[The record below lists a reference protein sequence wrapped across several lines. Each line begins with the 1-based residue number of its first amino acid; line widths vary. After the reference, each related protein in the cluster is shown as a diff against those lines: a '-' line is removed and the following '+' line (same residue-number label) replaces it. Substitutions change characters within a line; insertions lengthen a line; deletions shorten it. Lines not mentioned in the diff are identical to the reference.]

1 MAFAIVR
8 AVGNLIIFLISNN
21 EVELALL
28 QGTADQYLGGIG
40 GKLDVIARRCR
51 VGVYKLCTANI
62 FVVQLINRGAG
73 FKLAI
78 TVIGDGERD
87 LVFTGIV
94 GDAAEV
100 VVSHLTDDVGLFAY
114 SIKRK
119 GQECN
124 RAVCGVLGGTDKSR
138 AIGFIQIEREFVL
151 LQFTRADFNVQ
162 RLVSGQSNINAGGRI
177 GVGKGCGCSVNRRV
191 FVSALPAYI
200 VLSIAN
206 QLAIAIILDR
216 YHDLINGGVVGDARN
231 GTGVLADEVNVI
243 FCGVEYQRIVSAE
256 GGGLI
261 LLVDGSGTVAKSRH
275 GGIAITAQ
283 GEGEGIRIVPVAAS
297 QHLCHLEQV
306 FGVSRERMCIVGVY
320 KLGFAVGVGIA
331 VINLGFQVVGGGIQR
346 NRDGGGDILGIGHAI
361 GGGTCFLD
369 GIVVNTRL
377 CVGDCTEIGG
387 LIAFGCRCGFAA
399 LISGHRG
406 TDFCRK
412 FKGERI
418 FTIPVTAGN
427 ALAYAQLSRGC
438 TCKFVGEGQFVGV
451 YGFPLGFR
459 CIPPVVGGRD
469 FQQFTCCCVC
479 CVGRNLN
486 LNQILLCAVINIGL
500 MLIHFGKLVII
511 DLTTVFAQRVGNR
524 CKGNLTVCIVDGAC
538 RVDRHGGVVARQ
550 WRILLVHR
558 CRFELEVELTF
569 SQLHPIAILVLV
581 DFRCLNVKFLFF
593 ICKDVCKLGNCRI
606 CGGVITEYLL
616 NSGGIHCQLASAI
629 IHDGNGH
636 TVEGAVIRN
645 AGDFVSGDNL
655 GDVVLISAGF
665 REGDTSE
672 VKVDSRSVGASLTR
686 HRVLSIAYAIRFSSF
701 FGQRGASDS
710 LQLEGKG
717 IAAPPIAALQNL
729 FSPERIIG
737 VVVIRVYRNF
747 LRGIGVGHRNGRGL
761 GRDRAG
767 AVINALLGIAFGQ
780 LFFRLR
786 DSIGAAY
793 GQAHNLGSLA
803 VFQGKFTVV
812 LDGTSGCLS
821 AISFGN
827 GVVIRGIGV
836 HALACQRKL
845 HRKGGVSAR
854 VQAFVGFNHLGNLH
868 AAGGIHGQLTVVAK
882 VQHTPVRGKVPLEV
896 NAAFGGAGQVTVNGT
911 GTGLV

>member
-1 MAFAIVR
+1 MIDVGEFCDIIGFGIYYALWELAIVVALIILGCAFQF
-8 AVGNLIIFLISNN
+8 AVAVILDSYHNLI
-21 EVELALL
+21 
-28 QGTADQYLGGIG
+28 
-40 GKLDVIARRCR
+40 
-51 VGVYKLCTANI
+51 
-62 FVVQLINRGAG
+62 AG
-73 FKLAI
+73 F
-78 TVIGDGERD
+78 
-87 LVFTGIV
+87 
-94 GDAAEV
+94 
-100 VVSHLTDDVGLFAY
+100 
-114 SIKRK
+114 
-119 GQECN
+119 
-124 RAVCGVLGGTDKSR
+124 
-138 AIGFIQIEREFVL
+138 
-151 LQFTRADFNVQ
+151 
-162 RLVSGQSNINAGGRI
+162 
-177 GVGKGCGCSVNRRV
+177 
-191 FVSALPAYI
+191 
-200 VLSIAN
+200 
-206 QLAIAIILDR
+206 
-216 YHDLINGGVVGDARN
+216 VVGDARN
-231 GTGVLADEVNVI
+231 TAAVLGNEVSVFTCGIEFHLLIAAD
-243 FCGVEYQRIVSAE
+243 GGSRIQT
-256 GGGLI
+256 
-261 LLVDGSGTVAKSRH
+261 VDGSGGTGRQ
-275 GGIAITAQ
+275 GGIALTAQ
-283 GEGEGIRIVPVAAS
+283 GEGEGIRIVPVAAA

-306 FGVSRERMCIVGVY
+306 FGVGLVWCCIVGVY

-346 NRDGGGDILGIGHAI
+346 NRDGGGDSRGIGHTT
-361 GGGTCFLD
+361 GGFARLRD

-377 CVGDCTEIGG
+377 CVGDFTECGG
-387 LIAFGCRCGFAA
+387 RSAFGCRCGCIA

-406 TDFCRK
+406 IALRLK
-412 FKGERI
+412 GKGELFVI
-418 FTIPVTAGN
+418 LPVTAGN
-427 ALAYAQLSRGC
+427 ALAYAQLSRGF
-438 TCKFVGEGQFVGV
+438 TCKFVGEGHICGG
-451 YGFPLGFR
+451 YGFPLTAV
-459 CIPPVVGGRD
+459 PPIVGRRD

-479 CVGRNLN
+479 CVNRNNN
-486 LNQILLCAVINIGL
+486 LNQILLCAVSNSVRSIIR
-500 MLIHFGKLVII
+500 HFGKPVII
-511 DLTTVFAQRVGNR
+511 GIVLVVVVQRIGNR
-524 CKGNLTVCIVDGAC
+524 CKGDLTVRIVDGAC

-629 IHDGNGH
+629 VHDGNGH

-655 GDVVLISAGF
+655 GDVVLINAGF
-665 REGDTSE
+665 SEGDTSE
-672 VKVDSRSVGASLTR
+672 GNGNRRSVGSALRRSLY
-686 HRVLSIAYAIRFSSF
+686 HALAIAYDIRFSSPCR
-701 FGQRGASDS
+701 QRSTRGDS

-729 FSPERIIG
+729 FSLERIRIIG
-737 VVVIRVYRNF
+737 VIRVYRNSLGF
-747 LRGIGVGHRNGRGL
+747 ISVGHRNGRGL
-761 GRDRAG
+761 GRDPAV
-767 AVINALLGIAFGQ
+767 AVINNALLGIAFGQ

-786 DSIGAAY
+786 DGIGAAY

-803 VFQGKFTVV
+803 VFQGESTVV

-821 AISFGN
+821 AISIGN

>member
-1 MAFAIVR
+1 M
-8 AVGNLIIFLISNN
+8 
-21 EVELALL
+21 
-28 QGTADQYLGGIG
+28 
-40 GKLDVIARRCR
+40 
-51 VGVYKLCTANI
+51 
-62 FVVQLINRGAG
+62 
-73 FKLAI
+73 
-78 TVIGDGERD
+78 
-87 LVFTGIV
+87 
-94 GDAAEV
+94 
-100 VVSHLTDDVGLFAY
+100 
-114 SIKRK
+114 
-119 GQECN
+119 
-124 RAVCGVLGGTDKSR
+124 
-138 AIGFIQIEREFVL
+138 
-151 LQFTRADFNVQ
+151 
-162 RLVSGQSNINAGGRI
+162 SGQSNVNAGGRI
-177 GVGKGCGCSVNRRV
+177 GVGKGCGCSVNRLV
-191 FVSALPAYI
+191 FVSAIPAYI

-206 QLAIAIILDR
+206 QFAIAIILDR
-216 YHDLINGGVVGDARN
+216 YHDLINGGVVFDARN
-231 GTGVLADEVNVI
+231 VTGVLADEVNVLI
-243 FCGVEYQRIVSAE
+243 CGVEYQRIISAE

-261 LLVDGSGTVAKSRH
+261 FLVDGSDTVARSRH
-275 GGIAITAQ
+275 GGIAHTAQ
-283 GEGEGIRIVPVAAS
+283 GEGEGIRIVPVAAV

-306 FGVSRERMCIVGVY
+306 FGVGRERMCIVGVY
-320 KLGFAVGVGIA
+320 KLGFVVFGVGAA
-331 VINLGFQVVGGGIQR
+331 VSNRGFQLVAFGIQR
-346 NRDGGGDILGIGHAI
+346 NRDGGGDSLGIGHTI
-361 GGGTCFLD
+361 GGGTRLRD

-451 YGFPLGFR
+451 YGFPLAFR
-459 CIPPVVGGRD
+459 CVPPIVGGRD

-524 CKGNLTVCIVDGAC
+524 CKGNLTVRIVDGAC

-550 WRILLVHR
+550 WRVLLVHR

-629 IHDGNGH
+629 VHDGNGH
-636 TVEGAVIRN
+636 MVEGAVIRN
-645 AGDFVSGDNL
+645 AGDFIGRDNL

-786 DSIGAAY
+786 DGIGAAY

-803 VFQGKFTVV
+803 VFQGESTVV
-812 LDGTSGCLS
+812 LDGISGCLS
-821 AISFGN
+821 AISIGN

-836 HALACQRKL
+836 QARACQRKL
-845 HRKGGVSAR
+845 HRKVGVCIR

-868 AAGGIHGQLTVVAK
+868 AACGIHGQLTVVAK
-882 VQHTPVRGKVPLEV
+882 VQHTHVCGKVPLEV
-896 NAAFGGAGQVTVNGT
+896 NAAFGGICLVLRLIAQLAINGGGQAAFFDALFDVALTCRILSYALRDGLIRINVHGYHIGLGKRFITVGRVLMQVVQLIVIGFARFKSGDRLT
-911 GTGLV
+911 LFGIQQGILGMIVEAIACCRGKGSRGLADGFAICRC

>member
-1 MAFAIVR
+1 MAETNVGEFHR
-8 AVGNLIIFLISNN
+8 AVSIVCAGGNFLTILISHS
-21 EVELALL
+21 EGELAIL
-28 QGTADQYLGGIG
+28 QIAADQYLGGIG

-177 GVGKGCGCSVNRRV
+177 GVGKGCDFSVNRRV

-206 QLAIAIILDR
+206 QLAIAVILDR
-216 YHDLINGGVVGDARN
+216 YHDLINGGVVFDARN

-275 GGIAITAQ
+275 GGIALTAQ
-283 GEGEGIRIVPVAAS
+283 GEGEGIRIVPVAAA

-306 FGVSRERMCIVGVY
+306 FGVGLVWCCIVGVY

-346 NRDGGGDILGIGHAI
+346 NRDGGGDSRGIGHTT
-361 GGGTCFLD
+361 GGFARLRD

-377 CVGDCTEIGG
+377 CVGDFTECGG
-387 LIAFGCRCGFAA
+387 RSAFGCRCGCIA

-406 TDFCRK
+406 IALRLK
-412 FKGERI
+412 GKGELFVI
-418 FTIPVTAGN
+418 LPVTAGN
-427 ALAYAQLSRGC
+427 ALAYAQRGRGC

-500 MLIHFGKLVII
+500 TLIHFGKLVII

-524 CKGNLTVCIVDGAC
+524 CKGNLTVRIVDGAC

-550 WRILLVHR
+550 WRVLLVHR

-581 DFRCLNVKFLFF
+581 DFRCLNGKFLFF
-593 ICKDVCKLGNCRI
+593 ICKGVGKRGNLRI
-606 CGGVITEYLL
+606 CGYVTAEYML
-616 NSGGIHCQLASAI
+616 NSRLIHHQLAAAVVR
-629 IHDGNGH
+629 DGNRH
-636 TVEGAVIRN
+636 AVEGAVIRN
-645 AGDFVSGDNL
+645 AGDFIGGDIL
-655 GDVVLISAGF
+655 GDVVHIRAGF
-665 REGDTSE
+665 LEGDTSE
-672 VKVDSRSVGASLTR
+672 VKGNLRSVGG
-686 HRVLSIAYAIRFSSF
+686 AIISH
-701 FGQRGASDS
+701 
-710 LQLEGKG
+710 QLERC
-717 IAAPPIAALQNL
+717 IE
-729 FSPERIIG
+729 F
-737 VVVIRVYRNF
+737 
-747 LRGIGVGHRNGRGL
+747 
-761 GRDRAG
+761 
-767 AVINALLGIAFGQ
+767 
-780 LFFRLR
+780 
-786 DSIGAAY
+786 
-793 GQAHNLGSLA
+793 
-803 VFQGKFTVV
+803 
-812 LDGTSGCLS
+812 
-821 AISFGN
+821 AI
-827 GVVIRGIGV
+827 
-836 HALACQRKL
+836 
-845 HRKGGVSAR
+845 
-854 VQAFVGFNHLGNLH
+854 
-868 AAGGIHGQLTVVAK
+868 T
-882 VQHTPVRGKVPLEV
+882 
-896 NAAFGGAGQVTVNGT
+896 
-911 GTGLV
+911 

>member
-1 MAFAIVR
+1 M
-8 AVGNLIIFLISNN
+8 
-21 EVELALL
+21 
-28 QGTADQYLGGIG
+28 
-40 GKLDVIARRCR
+40 
-51 VGVYKLCTANI
+51 
-62 FVVQLINRGAG
+62 
-73 FKLAI
+73 
-78 TVIGDGERD
+78 
-87 LVFTGIV
+87 
-94 GDAAEV
+94 
-100 VVSHLTDDVGLFAY
+100 
-114 SIKRK
+114 
-119 GQECN
+119 
-124 RAVCGVLGGTDKSR
+124 
-138 AIGFIQIEREFVL
+138 
-151 LQFTRADFNVQ
+151 
-162 RLVSGQSNINAGGRI
+162 SGQSNVNAGGRI
-177 GVGKGCGCSVNRRV
+177 GVGKGCGCSVNRLV
-191 FVSALPAYI
+191 FVSAIPAYI

-206 QLAIAIILDR
+206 QFAIAIILDR
-216 YHDLINGGVVGDARN
+216 YHDLINGGVVFDARN
-231 GTGVLADEVNVI
+231 VTGVLADEVNVLI
-243 FCGVEYQRIVSAE
+243 CGVEYQRIISAE

-261 LLVDGSGTVAKSRH
+261 FLVDGSDTVARSRH
-275 GGIAITAQ
+275 GGIAHTAQ
-283 GEGEGIRIVPVAAS
+283 GEGEGIRIVPVAAV

-306 FGVSRERMCIVGVY
+306 FGVGRERMCIVGVY
-320 KLGFAVGVGIA
+320 KLGFVVFGVGAA
-331 VINLGFQVVGGGIQR
+331 VSNRGFQLVAFGIQR
-346 NRDGGGDILGIGHAI
+346 NRDGGGDSLGIGHTI
-361 GGGTCFLD
+361 GGGTRLRD

-451 YGFPLGFR
+451 YGFPLAFR
-459 CIPPVVGGRD
+459 CVPPIVGGRD

-524 CKGNLTVCIVDGAC
+524 CKGNLTVRIVDGAC

-550 WRILLVHR
+550 WRVLLVHR

-686 HRVLSIAYAIRFSSF
+686 HRVLSIAYAIRFSSPCR
-701 FGQRGASDS
+701 QRSTRGDS

-717 IAAPPIAALQNL
+717 IAVPPIAALQNL

-761 GRDRAG
+761 GRDRAR
-767 AVINALLGIAFGQ
+767 AVTSNARLGIACGQ
-780 LFFRLR
+780 TFFR
-786 DSIGAAY
+786 DGIGAAY

-803 VFQGKFTVV
+803 VFQGESIVV

-821 AISFGN
+821 AISIGN

-836 HALACQRKL
+836 HARACQRKL
-845 HRKGGVSAR
+845 HRKVGVCIR

-868 AAGGIHGQLTVVAK
+868 AAGGVHGQLTVVAK
-882 VQHTPVRGKVPLEV
+882 VQHTHVCGKVPLEV
-896 NAAFGGAGQVTVNGT
+896 NAAFGGAGFVAALFLILIAQLAINGGGQAAFFDVLFDVAIAIIFFSNATNDFFLSCNANGHIVGLGNRFCMIAFGGKMQVVQLIVI
-911 GTGLV
+911 GLVRQYLFGRLILSAFAFTCFGIQQGILGMIVEAIACCRGKGSRGLADGFAICRC

>member
-1 MAFAIVR
+1 M
-8 AVGNLIIFLISNN
+8 
-21 EVELALL
+21 
-28 QGTADQYLGGIG
+28 
-40 GKLDVIARRCR
+40 
-51 VGVYKLCTANI
+51 
-62 FVVQLINRGAG
+62 
-73 FKLAI
+73 
-78 TVIGDGERD
+78 
-87 LVFTGIV
+87 
-94 GDAAEV
+94 
-100 VVSHLTDDVGLFAY
+100 
-114 SIKRK
+114 
-119 GQECN
+119 
-124 RAVCGVLGGTDKSR
+124 
-138 AIGFIQIEREFVL
+138 
-151 LQFTRADFNVQ
+151 
-162 RLVSGQSNINAGGRI
+162 SGQSNVNAGGRI
-177 GVGKGCGCSVNRRV
+177 GVGKGCGCSVNRLV
-191 FVSALPAYI
+191 FVSAIPAYI

-206 QLAIAIILDR
+206 QFAIAIILDR
-216 YHDLINGGVVGDARN
+216 YHDLINGGVVFDARN
-231 GTGVLADEVNVI
+231 VTGVLADEVNVLI
-243 FCGVEYQRIVSAE
+243 CGVEYQRIISAE

-261 LLVDGSGTVAKSRH
+261 FLVDGSDTVARSRH
-275 GGIAITAQ
+275 GGIAHTAQ
-283 GEGEGIRIVPVAAS
+283 GEGEGIRIVPVAAV

-306 FGVSRERMCIVGVY
+306 FGVGRERMCIVGVY
-320 KLGFAVGVGIA
+320 KLGFVVFGVGAA
-331 VINLGFQVVGGGIQR
+331 VSNRGFQLVAFGIQR
-346 NRDGGGDILGIGHAI
+346 NRDGGGDSLGIGHTI
-361 GGGTCFLD
+361 GGGTRLRD

-451 YGFPLGFR
+451 YGFPLAFR
-459 CIPPVVGGRD
+459 CVPPIVGGRD
-469 FQQFTCCCVC
+469 FQQFTRCCVC

-524 CKGNLTVCIVDGAC
+524 CKGNLTVRIVDGAC

-550 WRILLVHR
+550 WRVLLVHR

-686 HRVLSIAYAIRFSSF
+686 HRVLSIAYAIRFSSPCR
-701 FGQRGASDS
+701 QRSTRGDS

-717 IAAPPIAALQNL
+717 IAVPPIAALQNL

-761 GRDRAG
+761 GRDRAR
-767 AVINALLGIAFGQ
+767 AVTSNARLGIACGQ
-780 LFFRLR
+780 TFFR
-786 DSIGAAY
+786 DGIGAAY

-803 VFQGKFTVV
+803 VFQGESIVV

-821 AISFGN
+821 AISIGN

-836 HALACQRKL
+836 HARACQRKL

-868 AAGGIHGQLTVVAK
+868 AACGIHGQLTIVAK
-882 VQHTPVRGKVPLEV
+882 VQHTHVCGKVPLEV
-896 NAAFGGAGQVTVNGT
+896 NAAFGGAGFVAALFLILIAQLAINGGGQAAFFDVLFDVAIAIIFFSNATIDFFLSCNANGHIVGLGNRFCMIAFGGKMQVVQLIVI
-911 GTGLV
+911 GLVRQYLFGRLILSAFAFTCFGIQQGILSVIVEAIACCRGKGSRGLADGFFTICRF

>member
-1 MAFAIVR
+1 MA
-8 AVGNLIIFLISNN
+8 
-21 EVELALL
+21 
-28 QGTADQYLGGIG
+28 
-40 GKLDVIARRCR
+40 
-51 VGVYKLCTANI
+51 
-62 FVVQLINRGAG
+62 VQRINRGAG

-100 VVSHLTDDVGLFAY
+100 VVSHLTDDVGLIAY

-119 GQECN
+119 GLECN
-124 RAVCGVLGGTDKSR
+124 IALLVVQCSVNNSR

-162 RLVSGQSNINAGGRI
+162 RLMSGQSNVNAGGRI
-177 GVGKGCGCSVNRRV
+177 GVGKGCGCSVNRLV
-191 FVSALPAYI
+191 FVSAIPAYI

-206 QLAIAIILDR
+206 QFAIAIILDR
-216 YHDLINGGVVGDARN
+216 YHDLINGGVVFDARN

-275 GGIAITAQ
+275 GGIALTAQ

-346 NRDGGGDILGIGHAI
+346 NRDGGGDIPGIGHTTGRFARL
-361 GGGTCFLD
+361 LD

-377 CVGDCTEIGG
+377 FVGDCTEIGG

-406 TDFCRK
+406 IIFCLK
-412 FKGERI
+412 GKGEL
-418 FTIPVTAGN
+418 FVLIPVVTAGN

-479 CVGRNLN
+479 CVSRNLN
-486 LNQILLCAVINIGL
+486 LNQILLCAVSNSGRIIR
-500 MLIHFGKLVII
+500 HFGKQVII
-511 DLTTVFAQRVGNR
+511 GIALVLVVQRVGDI
-524 CKGNLTVCIVDGAC
+524 CKGDLTVLIVDGAC
-538 RVDRHGGVVARQ
+538 RIARHGDASAARQ
-550 WRILLVHR
+550 WIVFLVHR
-558 CRFELEVELTF
+558 CRFELEVELTV
-569 SQLHPIAILVLV
+569 SQLHWLIFAIPVEL
-581 DFRCLNVKFLFF
+581 RCLNSEFLFLIF
-593 ICKDVCKLGNCRI
+593 KGVGKRGNLRI
-606 CGGVITEYLL
+606 CGYVTAEYML
-616 NSGGIHCQLASAI
+616 NSRLIHHQLASAI
-629 IHDGNGH
+629 VHDGNGH
-636 TVEGAVIRN
+636 MVEGAVIRN
-645 AGDFVSGDNL
+645 AGDFVGGDNL

-729 FSPERIIG
+729 FSPERIIVG
-737 VVVIRVYRNF
+737 IRVYRNF
-747 LRGIGVGHRNGRGL
+747 LGFIGVGHRDFL
-761 GRDRAG
+761 GCTCRDLAR
-767 AVINALLGIAFGQ
+767 AVIGNARLVVACGQILFRDGIV
-780 LFFRLR
+780 
-786 DSIGAAY
+786 AAY
-793 GQAHNLGSLA
+793 G
-803 VFQGKFTVV
+803 
-812 LDGTSGCLS
+812 
-821 AISFGN
+821 
-827 GVVIRGIGV
+827 
-836 HALACQRKL
+836 
-845 HRKGGVSAR
+845 
-854 VQAFVGFNHLGNLH
+854 
-868 AAGGIHGQLTVVAK
+868 
-882 VQHTPVRGKVPLEV
+882 
-896 NAAFGGAGQVTVNGT
+896 
-911 GTGLV
+911 